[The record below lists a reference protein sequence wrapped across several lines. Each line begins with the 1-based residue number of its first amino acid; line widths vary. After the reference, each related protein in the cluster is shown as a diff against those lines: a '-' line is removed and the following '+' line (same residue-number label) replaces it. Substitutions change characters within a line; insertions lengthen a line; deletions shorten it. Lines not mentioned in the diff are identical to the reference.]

1 MDKFFLSPVPE
12 FEDPVALDH
21 FSEVFE
27 AVANLLTQPQYSLS
41 SFSPASIELHF
52 FYPVILEAFLPRFVF
67 WKSSVLELWKSH
79 LVGLQCTSHQQPS
92 LQYLGI
98 NEG

>member
-27 AVANLLTQPQYSLS
+27 AVASLLTQPFNLP
-41 SFSPASIELHF
+41 FP
-52 FYPVILEAFLPRFVF
+52 AFLLLP
-67 WKSSVLELWKSH
+67 
-79 LVGLQCTSHQQPS
+79 
-92 LQYLGI
+92 
-98 NEG
+98 